1 MNDRRT
7 RRYKERRSLFPF
19 GQLMLPIVGVVA
31 LGILILGIRLFFLPS
46 KPSAPLADLAAPV
59 APSVP
64 SLPVEPPDVGEAPQ
78 KPELTVK
85 PSAIAVPVKD
95 GNLDEAPA
103 EKPAAP
109 VSPASAKPAP
119 SSSSPSGAVQAP
131 KPAQTTSAQGN
142 WGVQVGAFTSQ
153 DMANGLASKLRAN
166 GENVIVVQA
175 DISGKAYF
183 RVRVVA
189 GSTRQDA
196 EKKAQV
202 LKSQGY
208 PTLVVAL

>member
-1 MNDRRT
+1 
-7 RRYKERRSLFPF
+7 
-19 GQLMLPIVGVVA
+19 MLPIVGVVA

-85 PSAIAVPVKD
+85 PSAVAVPVKD
-95 GNLDEAPA
+95 GNLVEAPA

-109 VSPASAKPAP
+109 ALPVSAKPAP
-119 SSSSPSGAVQAP
+119 SSSPPGAVQTP
-131 KPAQTTSAQGN
+131 KPSQPTPTSAQGN

-153 DMANGLASKLRAN
+153 DMAKGLASKLRAN

-175 DISGKAYF
+175 DISGKTYF

>member
-1 MNDRRT
+1 
-7 RRYKERRSLFPF
+7 
-19 GQLMLPIVGVVA
+19 MLPIVGVVA

-59 APSVP
+59 VPSVP
-64 SLPVEPPDVGEAPQ
+64 SLPVEPSDVGEAPQ

-95 GNLDEAPA
+95 GNLDETPA

-109 VSPASAKPAP
+109 ASPASAKPAP
-119 SSSSPSGAVQAP
+119 SSSSPSGTVQAT
-131 KPAQTTSAQGN
+131 KPAQPTSAQGN

-153 DMANGLASKLRAN
+153 DMAKGLASKLRAN

-175 DISGKAYF
+175 DISGKTYF

-208 PTLVVAL
+208 PTLVVVL